1 MVLAALRSNFCVIV
15 SRISMW
21 YYYNKKGGDL
31 LSNQYQYQTGDKL
44 PEGTY
49 VCMQCADNPQTVIVP
64 EMCERLPEC
73 PHCGHTYWYKV

>member
-1 MVLAALRSNFCVIV
+1 M
-15 SRISMW
+15 
-21 YYYNKKGGDL
+21 

-64 EMCERLPEC
+64 EMCEHLPEC
-73 PHCGHTYWYKV
+73 PHCGCTYWYKV